1 MANTLR
7 VKSLNELGKGAW
19 RVRENNQLPIP
30 EPIHS
35 QKKRSQRD
43 SVRSIPQEKLWNAV
57 LAIWP
62 TRVRA
67 EYRNAIPNRH
77 FRVDIAFP
85 DIKLAIEVDGWQFH
99 GKHKSDFIKDRAR
112 QNLYVMHGWRVLR
125 YTAGQIN
132 KDLETCIEQIREAV
146 ENS

>member
-62 TRVRA
+62 TRVISRSLTSSLPSRWMA
-67 EYRNAIPNRH
+67 GNFTASTSRTSSRTARDRTCMSCMAGEFCVIPLARSTRTSKPASSR
-77 FRVDIAFP
+77 FEKPLKIA
-85 DIKLAIEVDGWQFH
+85 D
-99 GKHKSDFIKDRAR
+99 
-112 QNLYVMHGWRVLR
+112 
-125 YTAGQIN
+125 
-132 KDLETCIEQIREAV
+132 
-146 ENS
+146 